1 MAVATLNYWSPSIT
15 KETQCCVLLPER
27 QPQPGPY
34 PVFYLLHGL
43 SDDYSAWLR
52 WTSLE
57 RYVRDLPLIVVLA
70 DGHRSFYTD
79 ASNGLAYE
87 QAIVKDLVGLIDG
100 QFRTVKS
107 AAGRAIGGLSMGGY
121 GAMKLGLKY
130 PRLFGSVSAH
140 SGVYLH
146 VKERWWEKEDRGNW
160 PEMLRIYG
168 DEATC
173 QANDPFALAEKLK
186 PEKAPAIW
194 MDCGVNDFLLRD
206 NRELHAYLKKL
217 GIKHTYKEFP
227 GEHSWAYWDEHIQ
240 QAIAFHRR
248 SLGIGRRA

>member
-1 MAVATLNYWSPSIT
+1 MALANINYWSPSIQ

-27 QPQPGPY
+27 QPQAGPY
-34 PVFYLLHGL
+34 PVWYLLHGL

-79 ASNGLAYE
+79 GVQGFAYE
-87 QAIVKDLVGLIDG
+87 QAIVKDLVGFVDRS
-100 QFRTVKS
+100 FRTVKS
-107 AAGRAIGGLSMGGY
+107 ARGRAIGGLSMGGY

-130 PRLFGSVSAH
+130 PNLFGSVNAH

-146 VKERWWEKEDRGNW
+146 VKERWWENPEHRYW
-160 PEMLRIYG
+160 PEMARIYG
-168 DEATC
+168 DEQTC
-173 QANDPFALAEKLK
+173 AANDPFALAAKLD
-186 PEKAPAIW
+186 PAKAPALW
-194 MDCGVNDFLLRD
+194 MDCGVSDFLVRD
-206 NRELHAYLKKL
+206 NRELHAHLKKL

-227 GEHSWAYWDEHIQ
+227 GDHNWGYWDEHIQ
-240 QAIAFHRR
+240 QALAFHRR
-248 SLGIGRRA
+248 ALGIGKAK